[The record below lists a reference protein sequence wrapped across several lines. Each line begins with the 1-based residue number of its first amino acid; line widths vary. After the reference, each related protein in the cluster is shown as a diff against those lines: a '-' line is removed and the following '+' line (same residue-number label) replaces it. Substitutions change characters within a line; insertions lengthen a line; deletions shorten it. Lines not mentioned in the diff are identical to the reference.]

1 MNFNQLIPDFSAL
14 GKIDYRKPAVDKN
27 NTLALIALCAAV
39 LAVVFVF
46 LPWCKY
52 GTNETISG
60 IASMFGAKPSASISS
75 NLGITLW
82 YGILGFIFALVA
94 VGGVLYKQYALAFWA
109 AILCVI
115 FGIVGWCCLADCT
128 TTVSMFGQTHTEKT
142 PAAEMKEGIAEG
154 YMTVNHIGAILFFFS
169 GLVTAACSFLLATG
183 RKVVLNVK

>member
-39 LAVVFVF
+39 LAVVFIF

-52 GTNETISG
+52 GMNDTISG
-60 IASMFGAKPSASISS
+60 IASMFGAKSSMSS

-94 VGGVLYKQYALAFWA
+94 VVGVLYKQYALAFWA
-109 AILCVI
+109 AVLCVI
-115 FGIVGWCCLADCT
+115 FGLVGWCSLADCAT
-128 TTVSMFGQTHTEKT
+128 TASAFGQTHTEKI
-142 PAAEMKEGIAEG
+142 PAAEMKEGIAKG
-154 YMTVNHIGAILFFFS
+154 RITVNHIGAILFFFS

-183 RKVVLNVK
+183 KKVVLNVK